1 MLDNQHRNGE
11 MGAIKLELRYP
22 QNVNGISVD
31 PRPDWSFD
39 DLMSQLNTLE
49 KKLGSPSL
57 GPKTRMREIP
67 TREVNTFQK
76 KLGTPSLGPKTR
88 LRDISPGGGIER
100 TQRPFVMHISE
111 DELGF
116 SESDGEEGEGKELVL
131 GSRFSCSDLGLSDSD
146 DSKEDLSIEIQSSL
160 MDKVG
165 LEEGALIELTHEHQ
179 HEVKEEIRSQVS
191 ALEIDLQKEIEISAA
206 ALLRIEKEA
215 EARRELDKKLDTQ
228 YRRKIAEALDN
239 HLTAVQRDH
248 EHRSQ
253 IEERKI
259 RNEEKLQQEKARHEA
274 AKKRAEEAKAAALE
288 AERRAAKEAAER
300 EAVEASE
307 REAAAAAAAAAQKEA
322 AEKQVVASSSVPS
335 KKIQSPGSIIRSSDA
350 ALKLEEERLQ
360 KYKEFN
366 EENMRLGLRHEDYQS
381 YERQIARLIRQIS
394 GTKENVRA
402 KATELVK
409 IFNNPA
415 CPKSI
420 SVAMFAK
427 KVISQCE
434 TPSSSFTRAAFAC
447 GHVIVLVASQVP
459 YALDLLLAEFH
470 LACIYTVPKHVQY
483 SESVFETK
491 EAYYRAIGIREED
504 GKIESVDRYLERLES
519 YVRLYAAIIQ
529 TEAGVQNAH
538 GLKEGWAWIAR
549 LLNAL
554 PANKYTAVALE
565 AFLSMAGFS
574 LYKRYRSQFQKILD
588 VIYTHFLVA
597 LRAQTDPKVNKT
609 IMRIQTYIEGKQF
622 LKEPEGWR
630 LQSSLLSGEFVPEE
644 ESYYP
649 SNKYYYQW

>member
-1 MLDNQHRNGE
+1 M
-11 MGAIKLELRYP
+11 
-22 QNVNGISVD
+22 
-31 PRPDWSFD
+31 
-39 DLMSQLNTLE
+39 
-49 KKLGSPSL
+49 
-57 GPKTRMREIP
+57 
-67 TREVNTFQK
+67 
-76 KLGTPSLGPKTR
+76 
-88 LRDISPGGGIER
+88 ER
-100 TQRPFVMHISE
+100 
-111 DELGF
+111 
-116 SESDGEEGEGKELVL
+116 
-131 GSRFSCSDLGLSDSD
+131 LSDSD
-146 DSKEDLSIEIQSSL
+146 DSEEDLSIEVQSSL

-165 LEEGALIELTHEHQ
+165 LEEGVLIELTHEHQ

-191 ALEIDLQKEIEISAA
+191 ALEIDLQKEIEISTA
-206 ALLRIEKEA
+206 ALLRIKKDA
-215 EARRELDKKLDTQ
+215 EARRGLDKKLDTK

-239 HLTAVQRDH
+239 HMTAVQRDH

-253 IEERKI
+253 IEERQI
-259 RNEEKLQQEKARHEA
+259 RNEEKLQQEKARLETF
-274 AKKRAEEAKAAALE
+274 KKRAEEAKAAALE

-300 EAVEASE
+300 EAIEASE

-335 KKIQSPGSIIRSSDA
+335 KEKQSPGSIMRSSD
-350 ALKLEEERLQ
+350 
-360 KYKEFN
+360 
-366 EENMRLGLRHEDYQS
+366 DYQS

-394 GTKENVRA
+394 GSKENVRA

-447 GHVIVLVASQVP
+447 AHVIVLVASQVP
-459 YALDLLLAEFH
+459 YALDLPLAEFH
-470 LACIYTVPKHVQY
+470 QACIYTVPKHVQY
-483 SESVFETK
+483 SQSAFETR
-491 EAYYRAIGIREED
+491 EAYYRAIGFRQED
-504 GKIESVDRYLERLES
+504 GKIENVDRYLERLES
-519 YVRLYAAIIQ
+519 YVRLYAAIVQ
-529 TEAGVQNAH
+529 TEADGVQNAH

-574 LYKRYRSQFQKILD
+574 LYRRYKSQFQKILD
-588 VIYTHFLVA
+588 VIYNHFLVA
-597 LRAQTDPKVNKT
+597 LKAQTDPKVNQT
-609 IMRIQTYIEGKQF
+609 ILRIHTYIEGKQF

-630 LQSSLLSGEFVPEE
+630 LQTSLLSDVFVPEE
-644 ESYYP
+644 ESYHP
-649 SNKYYYQW
+649 SNRYYYQW